1 MLNRCISLFH
11 FFKATYPDAAKA
23 CKMYIDD
30 SNYETDKQ
38 LGRGFRKKRKPDHL
52 DSSESSDKEF
62 QSKVDLNDKR
72 NKMIKK
78 SNSYNTQKKT
88 SKKCKTSIKAPPSV
102 PLPEKRR
109 LSPETITRQHIPQ
122 LSKQPSFLLS
132 VAKDSGKDR
141 TNFLQKTLQK
151 GQEKENFAKKGN
163 NSRKE
168 SSSSISTRAIEQD
181 EISNCFTPSENL
193 VTNKGE
199 QILSTDTQVV
209 SSVSNEMYTPTNL
222 STLSRQVSISSC
234 ISSQS
239 TGHSSSHEEYS
250 YIPSVLKNIQS
261 TSTVNKLVSK
271 DKEVHL
277 EVTGKLHIFCIFAL
291 IVK

>member
-30 SNYETDKQ
+30 SNYKTDKQ

-122 LSKQPSFLLS
+122 LSTSTFFFTFCQRFRQRPYKF
-132 VAKDSGKDR
+132 
-141 TNFLQKTLQK
+141 
-151 GQEKENFAKKGN
+151 FAKN
-163 NSRKE
+163 FTERTRK
-168 SSSSISTRAIEQD
+168 R
-181 EISNCFTPSENL
+181 
-193 VTNKGE
+193 K
-199 QILSTDTQVV
+199 
-209 SSVSNEMYTPTNL
+209 
-222 STLSRQVSISSC
+222 
-234 ISSQS
+234 
-239 TGHSSSHEEYS
+239 
-250 YIPSVLKNIQS
+250 
-261 TSTVNKLVSK
+261 
-271 DKEVHL
+271 
-277 EVTGKLHIFCIFAL
+277 FC
-291 IVK
+291 KKRK